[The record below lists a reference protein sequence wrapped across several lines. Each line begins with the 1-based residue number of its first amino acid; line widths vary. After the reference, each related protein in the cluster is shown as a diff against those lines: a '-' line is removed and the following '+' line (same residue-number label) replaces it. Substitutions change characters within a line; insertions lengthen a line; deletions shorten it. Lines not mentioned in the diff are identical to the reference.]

1 MFVSKTET
9 HSDDLAVDQFAV
21 AMKEKLAIARAKG
34 RGGWQECPESHLVEM
49 LREHVAKGDMRD
61 VANIA
66 MMIYLNRETELAK
79 AALKLPRPLNPTTA
93 PPEPAFALVDASGR
107 IDPMSV
113 RRYSTTVEI
122 YAGMRRLENQ
132 GGFRII
138 PVIITEGKNDA

>member
-1 MFVSKTET
+1 MVEDTPVHNPTTTRCSDFPCDYACLRRNACDHEERARKMFVSKTET

-66 MMIYLNRETELAK
+66 MMIYLNRET
-79 AALKLPRPLNPTTA
+79 
-93 PPEPAFALVDASGR
+93 
-107 IDPMSV
+107 
-113 RRYSTTVEI
+113 
-122 YAGMRRLENQ
+122 
-132 GGFRII
+132 
-138 PVIITEGKNDA
+138 